1 MSEYL
6 VGDDTGGEGRPEA
19 DVTAPVATPMVE
31 RAFRLL
37 DHLAV
42 AEEGQTLTELARAVG
57 MSKGSLHG
65 LLKTLESGRV
75 VTVSSDRRFTLGP
88 RVFELAQRYQQ
99 GPLLR
104 RLAAPAMRRL
114 AASIGETTLLGRV
127 EHDSVVIIERA
138 EPPAQSLGLRV
149 SAERGARVHLLAG
162 AFGRLILGSW
172 PREQREAFLRAHT
185 LPRFTDHSITD
196 PERYLAA
203 VAEAARLGIG
213 EDREEYLIGVN
224 AVAAPIRG
232 ADGALVALLW
242 VVGFNTRFTG
252 ALFQRAGQ
260 EVREEAQAISRRLGV
275 GVAGLWGGVD

>member
-1 MSEYL
+1 MSEHL
-6 VGDDTGGEGRPEA
+6 SGEDAESTMRSEA
-19 DVTAPVATPMVE
+19 DAASPVTTPMVE

-37 DHLAV
+37 DHLAT
-42 AEEGQTLTELARAVG
+42 AEEGQTLTELARVVG

-75 VTVSSDRRFTLGP
+75 VTVSPDRRYTLGP
-88 RVFELAQRYQQ
+88 RVYELAQRYQQ

-127 EHDSVVIIERA
+127 EHDGVVIIERA
-138 EPPAQSLGLRV
+138 EAPAQSLGLRV

-172 PREQREAFLRAHT
+172 PRERREAFLRGRP
-185 LPRFTDHSITD
+185 LPRFTEHSITD
-196 PERYLAA
+196 AEQYLAA
-203 VAEAARLGIG
+203 IEEAARLGIG

-232 ADGALVALLW
+232 PDGALVALLW

-260 EVREEAQAISRRLGV
+260 EVRAEAQAISRRLGA
-275 GVAGLWGGVD
+275 GVAGIWEGMS